1 MIKRVLKNG
10 LLKNRVV
17 YATHFWKNDAS
28 QTLYRISLKTLCL
41 SFPILMSFFQYQ
53 YRTEKFYFSW
63 PVFMRCLFW
72 VGSGPKSEFRVLN
85 RFTQETPLAWSLC
98 AHFLVWSSKIRKSN
112 ENCGTCLT
120 DETVALRIFGSTFRQ
135 KSAPMSYVSHWT
147 LEHCYISPHWSSVIS
162 CIAVSSKPFWNSI
175 ASYLL

>member
-1 MIKRVLKNG
+1 
-10 LLKNRVV
+10 
-17 YATHFWKNDAS
+17 
-28 QTLYRISLKTLCL
+28 
-41 SFPILMSFFQYQ
+41 MSFFQYQ

-63 PVFMRCLFW
+63 PVFMRCLFC

-147 LEHCYISPHWSSVIS
+147 LEHCYNSPYWSSVIS
-162 CIAVSSKPFWNSI
+162 CIAVSSKSFWNSI
-175 ASYLL
+175 SSYLLQQLYVPLFEKQEQLSSGRKAESSGWDLTTFFWWGNLSSSDVIWRS